1 MSTRD
6 EGATRGAVNPTS
18 TRAGDLPTTNG
29 PHNPANG
36 RRESGATTAAVEHVE
51 RPSTQHVGTEHV
63 STGHVSTGQVS
74 TGQVSTGQVSTGQVS
89 SERSEDRRDR
99 VRWGPIWAGVLTVLT
114 VFIVLQL
121 LFFALGWLDLGFNGA
136 PGTGATSAIVTGV
149 LALIAFFVGG
159 LLAGASTM
167 WRGAGDGLLHGVLVW
182 ALSVLG
188 ILAIALI
195 GGSALLGPLAQL
207 AGQAVQSGAQPP
219 NVNID
224 PAQALETARQS
235 AGGTALSLGLAVAA
249 AAIGGTVGSKIWP
262 GKKKD
267 VDGDATRHDHRV

>member
-1 MSTRD
+1 LSLPD
-6 EGATRGAVNPTS
+6 EGATRGTVNPT
-18 TRAGDLPTTNG
+18 TGRAADVPGNG
-29 PHNPANG
+29 TYTPPKNG
-36 RRESGATTAAVEHVE
+36 RHDSGATAPAAEHTDRIE
-51 RPSTQHVGTEHV
+51 RATTQH
-63 STGHVSTGQVS
+63 STTDSVEG
-74 TGQVSTGQVSTGQVS
+74 
-89 SERSEDRRDR
+89 RRDR
-99 VRWGPIWAGVLTVLT
+99 VRWGPIWAGVLAVLT

-121 LFFALGWLDLGFNGA
+121 LFFALGWLDLGFDGA
-136 PGTGATSAIVTGV
+136 AGTGTTAGIVTGV

-207 AGQAVQSGAQPP
+207 AGHAAQSGAQPP

-224 PAQALETARQS
+224 PAQALSAARHS
-235 AGGTALSLGLAVAA
+235 AGGTALGLGLAVIA

-262 GKKKD
+262 GKSKD
-267 VDGDATRHDHRV
+267 VGATRHEQRVA

>member
-1 MSTRD
+1 MSTSD
-6 EGATRGAVNPTS
+6 EGATRGAGNPTS
-18 TRAGDLPTTNG
+18 TRAGDLPSAG
-29 PHNPANG
+29 PYTPPANG
-36 RRESGATTAAVEHVE
+36 RRESGATASVVEHTGSGEHTGAIE
-51 RPSTQHVGTEHV
+51 RPHTQHVSTEHV
-63 STGHVSTGQVS
+63 TT
-74 TGQVSTGQVSTGQVS
+74 
-89 SERSEDRRDR
+89 ERSENRRDR
-99 VRWGPIWAGVLTVLT
+99 VRWGPIWAGVLAVLT

-136 PGTGATSAIVTGV
+136 AGTGATAGIVTGV

-207 AGQAVQSGAQPP
+207 AGQAAQSGAQPP
-219 NVNID
+219 NVTID
-224 PAQALETARQS
+224 PAQALNAARQS
-235 AGGTALSLGLAVAA
+235 AGATALSLGLAVAA

-262 GKKKD
+262 GKKDKD
-267 VDGDATRHDHRV
+267 VTRHDHRVA

>member
-1 MSTRD
+1 MSTPD
-6 EGATRGAVNPTS
+6 EGATRGAVNPTP
-18 TRAGDLPTTNG
+18 TRAADLPGSGASTPPG
-29 PHNPANG
+29 NG
-36 RRESGATTAAVEHVE
+36 RHESGATAPITGHPEHVE
-51 RPSTQHVGTEHV
+51 RPSTQH
-63 STGHVSTGQVS
+63 STDIVTA
-74 TGQVSTGQVSTGQVS
+74 
-89 SERSEDRRDR
+89 ERSEDRRDR
-99 VRWGPIWAGVLTVLT
+99 VRWGPIWAGVLAVLT

-136 PGTGATSAIVTGV
+136 AGTGATAGILTGV

-207 AGQAVQSGAQPP
+207 AGHAAQSGAQPP

-235 AGGTALSLGLAVAA
+235 AGATALSLGLAVAA
-249 AAIGGTVGSKIWP
+249 AAIGGTIGSKIWP
-262 GKKKD
+262 GKKDKD
-267 VDGDATRHDHRV
+267 VTRHDHRVA

>member
-6 EGATRGAVNPTS
+6 EGATRGAGNPTS
-18 TRAGDLPTTNG
+18 TRAGDLPSAG
-29 PHNPANG
+29 PSTPPANG
-36 RRESGATTAAVEHVE
+36 RRESGATASVVEHTGSGE
-51 RPSTQHVGTEHV
+51 HTGSIQRPHTQHVSTEHV
-63 STGHVSTGQVS
+63 TT
-74 TGQVSTGQVSTGQVS
+74 
-89 SERSEDRRDR
+89 ERSEDRRDR
-99 VRWGPIWAGVLTVLT
+99 VRWGPIWAGVLVVLT

-136 PGTGATSAIVTGV
+136 AGTGATAGIVTGV

-207 AGQAVQSGAQPP
+207 AGDAAQSGAKAP
-219 NVNID
+219 NVNVD
-224 PAQALETARQS
+224 PAQVLNAARQS
-235 AGGTALSLGLAVAA
+235 AGATALSLGLAVAA
-249 AAIGGTVGSKIWP
+249 AAIGGTIGSKIWP

-267 VDGDATRHDHRV
+267 VARHDQRVA

>member
-1 MSTRD
+1 MTANTD
-6 EGATRGAVNPTS
+6 AGATRADTTGNGATSHNAEQSATRHSATGHGVSRAGVDTDDRSWTPPVNTDVRHDRIRWGAVWT
-18 TRAGDLPTTNG
+18 
-29 PHNPANG
+29 
-36 RRESGATTAAVEHVE
+36 
-51 RPSTQHVGTEHV
+51 
-63 STGHVSTGQVS
+63 
-74 TGQVSTGQVSTGQVS
+74 
-89 SERSEDRRDR
+89 
-99 VRWGPIWAGVLTVLT
+99 GVLTTLSIY
-114 VFIVLQL
+114 IVLQL

-136 PGTGATSAIVTGV
+136 AGTGATAGIVTGV

-207 AGQAVQSGAQPP
+207 AGHAAQSGAQPP
-219 NVNID
+219 NVTID
-224 PAQALETARQS
+224 PAQALNAARQS
-235 AGGTALSLGLAVAA
+235 AGATALSLGLAVAA

-262 GKKKD
+262 GKKDKD
-267 VDGDATRHDHRV
+267 VTRHDHRVA

>member
-51 RPSTQHVGTEHV
+51 RPSTQHVGT
-63 STGHVSTGQVS
+63 GHVSTGQVS
-74 TGQVSTGQVSTGQVS
+74 T
-89 SERSEDRRDR
+89 ERSEDRRDR

>member
-1 MSTRD
+1 
-6 EGATRGAVNPTS
+6 
-18 TRAGDLPTTNG
+18 
-29 PHNPANG
+29 
-36 RRESGATTAAVEHVE
+36 
-51 RPSTQHVGTEHV
+51 
-63 STGHVSTGQVS
+63 
-74 TGQVSTGQVSTGQVS
+74 
-89 SERSEDRRDR
+89 
-99 VRWGPIWAGVLTVLT
+99 VLAVLT

-136 PGTGATSAIVTGV
+136 AGTGATAGIVTGV

-207 AGQAVQSGAQPP
+207 AGHAAQSGAQPP

-224 PAQALETARQS
+224 PAQALNAARQS
-235 AGGTALSLGLAVAA
+235 AGATALSLGLAVAA

-262 GKKKD
+262 GKKDKD
-267 VDGDATRHDHRV
+267 VTRHDHRVA